1 MKIVVDEN
9 VPFARELFGSLG
21 EVELINGRAMRAADV
36 VDADILIVRS
46 VTPVNETLLAGSA
59 VRFVG
64 TCTIGTDHLDIAW
77 LRKNNI
83 TYVSAPGCNAW
94 GVVQYVLSALAYLEL
109 LEQSVRV
116 GIRVGIVGC
125 GNVGGRLYRTLQKLG
140 IECVCVDPF
149 LSVDKVPNLVP
160 FEEIYRCDIVCVHTP
175 LTLNGPHPTRH
186 MFNNTVFSKLRN
198 GCVLLNAGRGGA
210 IDNAEL
216 LQHLDRRDNPRV
228 VLDVWENE
236 PAINRELLDAV
247 TLGTPHIAGYSFEGR
262 VNGSLMIHR
271 ALVEYLR
278 KTGAQVDDV
287 NARVTSEAYGEPVSL
302 TANSVSGAIL
312 ATYDI
317 ARDHE
322 MLLRAKNT
330 MPESF
335 DHLRK
340 NYWKRREFSHYNV
353 SSPSRDLSAKLN
365 AIGFGAG

>member
-21 EVELINGRAMRAADV
+21 DVELINGRAMRAADV
-36 VDADILIVRS
+36 ADANILIVRS
-46 VTPVNETLLAGSA
+46 VTPVNEALLADSS
-59 VRFVG
+59 VSFVG

-77 LRKNNI
+77 LRENNI
-83 TYVSAPGCNAW
+83 THVSAPGCNAW

-109 LEQSVRV
+109 LEVP
-116 GIRVGIVGC
+116 IRVGVVGC

-149 LSVDKVPNLVP
+149 LSVDQIPDLVP
-160 FEEIYRCDIVCVHTP
+160 FEEIYHCDIVCVHTP
-175 LTLNGPHPTRH
+175 LTLSGPHPTRH
-186 MFNNTVFSKLRN
+186 IFNNAVFSKLKN

-210 IDNAEL
+210 IDNTEL
-216 LQHLDRRDNPRV
+216 LQHLDRRDNLRV

-236 PAINRELLDAV
+236 PGINRELLDAV
-247 TLGTPHIAGYSFEGR
+247 TVGTPHIAGYSFEGR

-278 KTGAQVDDV
+278 NADAEVADV
-287 NARVTSEAYGEPVSL
+287 NARVMSEAYGEPVPL
-302 TANSVSGAIL
+302 NANSISGAIL

-322 MLLRAKNT
+322 MLLQVKNE

-335 DHLRK
+335 DRLRK

-353 SSPSRDLSAKLN
+353 LSSSQDLLTKLN
-365 AIGFGAG
+365 SIGFGAV

>member
-21 EVELINGRAMRAADV
+21 DVDLISGRAMGAADV
-36 VDADILIVRS
+36 ADADILIVRS
-46 VTPVNETLLAGSA
+46 VTPVNEKLLAGST

-77 LRKNNI
+77 LRKKNI
-83 TYVSAPGCNAW
+83 TYASAPGCNAW
-94 GVVQYVLSALAYLEL
+94 GVVQYVLSALARLEL
-109 LEQSVRV
+109 LEQSGRV

-149 LSVDKVPNLVP
+149 LSADQIPDLVP
-160 FEEIYRCDIVCVHTP
+160 FEEIYRCDVVCVHTP
-175 LTLNGPHPTRH
+175 LTLTGPHPTRH
-186 MFNNTVFSKLRN
+186 MFNTSVFSKLKN

-210 IDNAEL
+210 VDNAEL
-216 LQHLDRRDNPRV
+216 LRHLNRHDSLRV

-236 PAINRELLDAV
+236 PEINRELLDAV
-247 TLGTPHIAGYSFEGR
+247 RLGTPHIAGYSFEGR
-262 VNGSLMIHR
+262 VNGSLMIHQ

-278 KTGAQVDDV
+278 KAGAEVADV
-287 NARVTSEAYGEPVSL
+287 NARVTSEAYGEPVPL
-302 TANSVSGAIL
+302 NTGSVSDAIL

-317 ARDHE
+317 TRDHD
-322 MLLRAKNT
+322 MLMQVKNK
-330 MPESF
+330 MPASF
-335 DHLRK
+335 DQLRK
-340 NYWKRREFSHYNV
+340 NYWKRREFSHYKV
-353 SSPSRDLSAKLN
+353 LSPSRDLVAKLK